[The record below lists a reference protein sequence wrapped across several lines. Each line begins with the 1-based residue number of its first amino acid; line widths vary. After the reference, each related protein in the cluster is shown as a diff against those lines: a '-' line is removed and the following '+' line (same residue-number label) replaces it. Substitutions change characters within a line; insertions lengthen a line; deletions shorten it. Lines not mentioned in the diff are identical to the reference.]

1 MIVLC
6 NLIRADALIP
16 PGDISSLVL
25 CGGKGER
32 FGNKDKP
39 LVLFDGELG
48 PLPMVDYAITVFLS
62 RRAIISANRNIGQ
75 YLKRGKVIQDSDF
88 GLIGHGPDRHLCWS
102 DCLQRPGCWFVLAI
116 CLYYPRIGIAVTK
129 GGQGE
134 PRSRV
139 LHDETPAVTFVPL
152 PKTLAQDLGAF
163 VRSSVPLEPGIGCAS
178 CDCAIRRPSRRVH
191 QYQQRSRSARFV
203 TYSPI
208 CACR

>member
-6 NLIRADALIP
+6 NPIRADALIP

-48 PLPMVDYAITVFLS
+48 PLPMVDYAIDRLPVTSELL
-62 RRAIISANRNIGQ
+62 ISANRNIGQ

-88 GLIGHGPDRHLCWS
+88 GLIGHGPLVGIYAGLIACNAPWLLVCPGDMPLLPEDWYKPLLREDR
-102 DCLQRPGCWFVLAI
+102 
-116 CLYYPRIGIAVTK
+116 
-129 GGQGE
+129 GE

-139 LHDETPAVTFVPL
+139 LYDGERLQSLLCLL

-163 VRSSVPLEPGIGCAS
+163 IRSGGYAVRAWHSATQAVIVPSESGPRGFININSEADLHS
-178 CDCAIRRPSRRVH
+178 
-191 QYQQRSRSARFV
+191 F
-203 TYSPI
+203 
-208 CACR
+208 